1 MDVVG
6 VSSMRRKRLEDNL
19 RLVLQRLWPENDVSE
34 AQLKQ
39 LDDDDVSD
47 EQSDASAPAA
57 AAAADD
63 ADDDD
68 DDSAH
73 DDRFFLRNLFDI

>member
-6 VSSMRRKRLEDNL
+6 GSVSSMRRKRLEDDL
-19 RLVLQRLWPENDVSE
+19 GLVLQRLWPEKDVSE

-47 EQSDASAPAA
+47 EQSDRGRWKSLKVGGASSGWDHGERVEREP
-57 AAAADD
+57 
-63 ADDDD
+63 
-68 DDSAH
+68 
-73 DDRFFLRNLFDI
+73 ITGV